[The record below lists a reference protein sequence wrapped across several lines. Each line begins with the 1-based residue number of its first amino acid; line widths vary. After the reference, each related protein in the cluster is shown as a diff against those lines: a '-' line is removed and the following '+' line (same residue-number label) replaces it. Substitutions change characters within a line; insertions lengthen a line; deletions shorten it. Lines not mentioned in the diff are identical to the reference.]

1 MKRLFALIALGVLAP
16 AAAAQTQAQPVADTE
31 NWSFEVVPYF
41 WGASLDGTIAAGALP
56 AAEVDA
62 SFGEL
67 LENLDFA
74 AAMFFTARKGSWSLL
89 ADISYVG
96 LEIEK
101 QVAASTV
108 TNESELYW
116 TSIAGGYRV
125 ETGTATQLD
134 VFAGA
139 RYYAVDNE
147 ISSSGGVTGTR
158 SNLEDWVDPIVGILL
173 VHPVCPEATVELLAD
188 VGGFGV
194 GSDLTYEIMPSVS
207 YALNES
213 LALRA
218 GFRWMDV
225 DFEDSDFEFDTT
237 QAGFLFGLGFRF

>member
-1 MKRLFALIALGVLAP
+1 MSFCVASLVLAALTP
-16 AAAAQTQAQPVADTE
+16 TVAARPGDEPVAHSAEWQFAVIPDL
-31 NWSFEVVPYF
+31 
-41 WGASLDGTIAAGALP
+41 WGASLDGSIAAGSLP
-56 AAEVDA
+56 AIDVDA

-74 AAMFFTARKGSWSLL
+74 AATFFTARKGSWSLL

-116 TSIAGGYRV
+116 TSIAGGYRI

-139 RYYAVDNE
+139 RYFAVDNE
-147 ISSSGGVTGTR
+147 ISSSGGVTGKR

-173 VHPVCPEATVELLAD
+173 VHPVGPEATVELLAD

-225 DFEDSDFEFDTT
+225 DFEDSDFEFDAT